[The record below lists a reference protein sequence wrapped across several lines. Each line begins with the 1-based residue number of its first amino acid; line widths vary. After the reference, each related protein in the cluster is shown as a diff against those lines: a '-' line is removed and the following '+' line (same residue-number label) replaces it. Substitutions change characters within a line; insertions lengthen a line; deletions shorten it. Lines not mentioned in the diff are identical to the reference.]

1 MAGDR
6 VRTTITLPAE
16 LDKRLRESVP
26 QRKRSEFI
34 AEAVESLLRRV
45 ELREAL
51 RVSAGICR
59 DEDYPHWRTPDDVR
73 RYIDESRDSRNWR
86 QVTSNGG

>member
-34 AEAVESLLRRV
+34 AEAVDALLRHA
-45 ELREAL
+45 EKQEAWDQA
-51 RVSAGICR
+51 AGICKA
-59 DEDYPHWRTPDDVR
+59 DDYPHWRTPADVR
-73 RYIDESRDSRNWR
+73 RYIDESRSSENWR
-86 QVTSNGG
+86 RPTPDAG